1 MKLLTVGKDISEL
14 IEQIKWSG
22 DTKQVA
28 RTIQFTIAKNKK
40 DKDFPTVVIDEG
52 AEIIMQDDSGKDV
65 FGGIIFDIDKSA
77 SSKVETYLAYDLMFY
92 INNSDVNKIF
102 EGTPETIVPGIC
114 TELGIESGTMAATG
128 VNISSMPCFG
138 KKAYE
143 AIMMAYT
150 AAAKQNGSKYIPLMT
165 NINKVS
171 VLEKGT
177 LCGAVMTGDYNLIEA
192 TYKSTL
198 QKLVNRVLITDK
210 NNNVIKTVEDAASI
224 QKYGL
229 VQRVLKQNDG
239 EDATTQAKKMLVTVE
254 SSATVSGVPNDFR
267 AVSGYSII
275 VQETDTGLYGQFYI
289 ESDTHTFSCG
299 KAQMDLTLAFENLM
313 DEREIEETA
322 LKAGGGKV
330 STNRNIVEMVEAIR
344 KGTGGSNS
352 ADGVDGTYMADV
364 LSVKP
369 LTIKMHNTTIT
380 KNLYINP
387 ALMLNA
393 SDSGED
399 IKKPFITPFEP
410 QEAYEFL
417 KEFHEK
423 YVLKKGD
430 TVVVHITG
438 SSFYIA
444 GKAVKA

>member
-1 MKLLTVGKDISEL
+1 MKLLTGGKDISEL
-14 IEQIKWSG
+14 VEQIKWAG

-52 AEIIMQDDSGKDV
+52 AEIIMQDDSGNNI

-77 SSKVETYLAYDLMFY
+77 GSKVETYLAYDLMFY
-92 INNSDVNKIF
+92 INNSDVNQLF
-102 EGTPETIVPGIC
+102 DGTPETIVPGIC
-114 TELGIESGTMAATG
+114 TELGIECGAMAATG
-128 VNISSMPCFG
+128 VHVSMPCFG

-150 AAAKQNGSKYIPLMT
+150 AAARQNGSKYIPLMT

-177 LCGAVMTGDYNLIEA
+177 LCGAVMTGDYNLIGA
-192 TYKSTL
+192 TYKSSL

-210 NNNVIKTVEDAASI
+210 NNNVIKTVEDAASV

-239 EDATTQAKKMLVTVE
+239 EDATAEAQKMLVSVE

-267 AVSGYSII
+267 AISGYSII
-275 VQETDTGLYGQFYI
+275 IQETDTGLYGQFYI

-313 DEREIEETA
+313 DERDIEET
-322 LKAGGGKV
+322 
-330 STNRNIVEMVEAIR
+330 S
-344 KGTGGSNS
+344 
-352 ADGVDGTYMADV
+352 
-364 LSVKP
+364 
-369 LTIKMHNTTIT
+369 
-380 KNLYINP
+380 
-387 ALMLNA
+387 
-393 SDSGED
+393 
-399 IKKPFITPFEP
+399 
-410 QEAYEFL
+410 
-417 KEFHEK
+417 
-423 YVLKKGD
+423 
-430 TVVVHITG
+430 
-438 SSFYIA
+438 
-444 GKAVKA
+444 

>member
-1 MKLLTVGKDISEL
+1 MVISLFLKQSLDMFAGIGGFRSGLLQFGDFFIPVGFCE
-14 IEQIKWSG
+14 
-22 DTKQVA
+22 
-28 RTIQFTIAKNKK
+28 
-40 DKDFPTVVIDEG
+40 IDPY
-52 AEIIMQDDSGKDV
+52 
-65 FGGIIFDIDKSA
+65 
-77 SSKVETYLAYDLMFY
+77 T
-92 INNSDVNKIF
+92 
-102 EGTPETIVPGIC
+102 
-114 TELGIESGTMAATG
+114 
-128 VNISSMPCFG
+128 

-150 AAAKQNGSKYIPLMT
+150 AAARQNGSKYIPLMT

-210 NNNVIKTVEDAASI
+210 NNNVINTVEDAASI

-239 EDATTQAKKMLVTVE
+239 EDATTEAKKMLVTIE

-313 DEREIEETA
+313 DEKDIEQT
-322 LKAGGGKV
+322 
-330 STNRNIVEMVEAIR
+330 S
-344 KGTGGSNS
+344 
-352 ADGVDGTYMADV
+352 
-364 LSVKP
+364 
-369 LTIKMHNTTIT
+369 
-380 KNLYINP
+380 
-387 ALMLNA
+387 
-393 SDSGED
+393 
-399 IKKPFITPFEP
+399 
-410 QEAYEFL
+410 
-417 KEFHEK
+417 
-423 YVLKKGD
+423 
-430 TVVVHITG
+430 
-438 SSFYIA
+438 
-444 GKAVKA
+444 

>member
-1 MKLLTVGKDISEL
+1 MKLLTSGKDISEL
-14 IEQIKWSG
+14 IEQIKWCG

-40 DKDFPTVVIDEG
+40 DKDFPTIVIDEG
-52 AEIIMQDDSGKDV
+52 AEIIMQDDGGKDI
-65 FGGIIFDIDKSA
+65 FGGIIFDIDKGA

-92 INNSDVNKIF
+92 INNSDVNHLF
-102 EGTPETIVPGIC
+102 DGLPETIVPGIC

-128 VNISSMPCFG
+128 IHVSMPCFG

-150 AAAKQNGSKYIPLMT
+150 AAARQNGSKYIPLMT

-210 NNNVIKTVEDAASI
+210 NNNVVKTVEDAASI

-239 EDATTQAKKMLVTVE
+239 EDASTEAQKLLVTTE
-254 SSATVSGVPNDFR
+254 ASATVSGVPNDFR

-275 VQETDTGLYGQFYI
+275 VQETDTGLYGKFYI
-289 ESDTHTFSCG
+289 ESDTHTFSNG
-299 KAQMDLTLAFENLM
+299 KAQMDLTLAFENIM
-313 DEREIEETA
+313 DEKEIE
-322 LKAGGGKV
+322 K
-330 STNRNIVEMVEAIR
+330 
-344 KGTGGSNS
+344 
-352 ADGVDGTYMADV
+352 
-364 LSVKP
+364 
-369 LTIKMHNTTIT
+369 
-380 KNLYINP
+380 
-387 ALMLNA
+387 
-393 SDSGED
+393 
-399 IKKPFITPFEP
+399 EP
-410 QEAYEFL
+410 
-417 KEFHEK
+417 K
-423 YVLKKGD
+423 
-430 TVVVHITG
+430 
-438 SSFYIA
+438 
-444 GKAVKA
+444 

>member
-1 MKLLTVGKDISEL
+1 MKLLTGGKDISEL

-40 DKDFPTVVIDEG
+40 DKNFPTVVIDEG
-52 AEIIMQDDSGKDV
+52 AEIIMQDDGGKV
-65 FGGIIFDIDKSA
+65 IFGGIIFDIDKSA

-102 EGTPETIVPGIC
+102 DGAPSEIVHEIC
-114 TELGIESGTMAATG
+114 AELGIATAAMPS
-128 VNISSMPCFG
+128 VNINVSMPCFG

-150 AAAKQNGSKYIPLMT
+150 AAARQNGSKYIPLMT
-165 NINKVS
+165 NVNMVS

-177 LCGAVMTGDYNLIEA
+177 LCGAVLTGDYNLIGA

-210 NNNVIKTVEDAASI
+210 NNNVINTVEDAASI

-229 VQRVLKQNDG
+229 VQKVLKQNDG
-239 EDATTQAKKMLVTVE
+239 EDATAVAQKMLVTIE

-313 DEREIEETA
+313 DEKDIEQT
-322 LKAGGGKV
+322 
-330 STNRNIVEMVEAIR
+330 S
-344 KGTGGSNS
+344 
-352 ADGVDGTYMADV
+352 
-364 LSVKP
+364 
-369 LTIKMHNTTIT
+369 
-380 KNLYINP
+380 
-387 ALMLNA
+387 
-393 SDSGED
+393 
-399 IKKPFITPFEP
+399 
-410 QEAYEFL
+410 
-417 KEFHEK
+417 
-423 YVLKKGD
+423 
-430 TVVVHITG
+430 
-438 SSFYIA
+438 
-444 GKAVKA
+444 